1 VIKGKIIKK
10 MISREKTFTLNKQE
24 VRDTEGLSYRESTLN
39 IKNNQLAVVK
49 EGLIAVDKKCKLR
62 L

>member
-1 VIKGKIIKK
+1 

>member
-10 MISREKTFTLNKQE
+10 MTPREKTFTLSKWE
-24 VRDTEGLSYRESTLN
+24 VRDTEGLSYRESTLT

-49 EGLIAVDKKCKLR
+49 EGLIAADKKCKLK